1 MTGGDT
7 KMSAKIVYGFI
18 ITVEDVCEMFP
29 ERVQEAKED
38 LSEGEEDVNYDAI
51 VEQAV
56 NITEGIDADYAYREF
71 AVDGFPSESDT
82 HVIGVVKRSITYR
95 YSGVMSVP
103 EITDED
109 RKKIE
114 VFVESNPAFKGRPC
128 GIHVLVEDGR

>member
-1 MTGGDT
+1 
-7 KMSAKIVYGFI
+7 MSAKIVYGFI

-56 NITEGIDADYAYREF
+56 NITEGIDADYAYRES
-71 AVDGFPSESDT
+71 AVDGFPSESST